1 VVYGL
6 KKDTK
11 TEREGSSKKWK
22 IRLDISLVG
31 RKEK

>member
-1 VVYGL
+1 VVCGL
-6 KKDTK
+6 KKGTK

-22 IRLDISLVG
+22 IRLDISLLG